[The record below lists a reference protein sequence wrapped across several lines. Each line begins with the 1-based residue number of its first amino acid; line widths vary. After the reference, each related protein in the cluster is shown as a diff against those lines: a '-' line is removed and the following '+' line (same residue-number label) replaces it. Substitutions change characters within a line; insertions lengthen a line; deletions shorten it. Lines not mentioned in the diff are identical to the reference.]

1 MGGVLALTC
10 ARAGYDVIMQS
21 DGAETPDE
29 TLSAIV
35 ALDRKVVTVAADLT
49 DSSALE
55 ALAAA
60 APGPVTLLVTRA
72 APVEDDRIQ
81 SLVIERLD
89 SALAT
94 TLRAP
99 LLLSKMVAD
108 SLPADREGLIV
119 NVMDRRVWRPSAAFF
134 SDGVGQAALWAASQ
148 VLVMALAPRIRVN
161 AIGAPGPVDGAE
173 DAEGL
178 AAALTYLIGARSVT
192 GQIIHVG
199 GGRP

>member
-1 MGGVLALTC
+1 
-10 ARAGYDVIMQS
+10 
-21 DGAETPDE
+21 
-29 TLSAIV
+29 V

-49 DSSALE
+49 DSSAHE